1 MRTFVTALAATTL
14 LLGGGP
20 VALAAPQSNIVGTAG
35 QRSAADRQFLR
46 DSHYDEETGAVQD
59 AAIKLAHTQCDYLKA
74 VGNSPSEHIYL
85 AESASETIEFP
96 YLFVYAAVAAYCPE
110 NRA

>member
-1 MRTFVTALAATTL
+1 MRILVTAIAATTL

-20 VALAAPQSNIVGTAG
+20 AALAAPESNIVGTAT

-46 DSHYDEETGAVQD
+46 DSHYDEETSAVQD
-59 AAIKLAHTQCDYLKA
+59 AAIRLAHTQCDYLTA
-74 VGNSPSEHIYL
+74 VGNSPDEHIYL
-85 AESASETIEFP
+85 AESARATVEFP
-96 YLFVYAAVAAYCPE
+96 YLFVFAAVEAYCPE

>member
-1 MRTFVTALAATTL
+1 MRTLVTALAAITL

-20 VALAAPQSNIVGTAG
+20 VALAAPQSNIVGAATP
-35 QRSAADRQFLR
+35 RSAADRQFLR
-46 DSHYDEETGAVQD
+46 DSHYDTETTAVQD
-59 AAIKLAHTQCDYLKA
+59 AAITLARTQCDYLTA
-74 VGNSPSEHIYL
+74 VGNDPAEHVYL
-85 AESASETIEFP
+85 AESARATVEFP